1 MKKSIIL
8 AATALLLG
16 SALTAQAADVKGGI
30 GFHLGETPLS
40 GILTFVNPL
49 TPNASKAAATVGGRQ
64 WVRELFGFM
73 VGVDGALGFNSFKAE
88 QGTQKETW
96 TGMSFDIGLQ
106 IVVKRFDKVN
116 LIVRPGVQFGSLE
129 DKDETVTPTK
139 TTKYTMS
146 GFSGTLE
153 AEWYVTP
160 NLSLSA
166 AHGLAWA
173 SMKDNGS
180 PSVKFT
186 SLGTT
191 GSNFTQ
197 MGFNLYIW

>member
-8 AATALLLG
+8 ATAALLLG

-64 WVRELFGFM
+64 WVSET
-73 VGVDGALGFNSFKAE
+73 VGIDAALGFNSFKAE

-96 TGMSFDIGLQ
+96 TGMSFDIGLP

-129 DKDETVTPTK
+129 DKDATVTPTK